1 MNSDCSGIKWIFLAV
16 LACTTVPLFAQ
27 SGTIQGTVN
36 DPAGAVIANC
46 PVRAVDDAKNVVARE
61 MVSGND
67 GTFVLQPLPPG
78 TYSVNV
84 ECTGMKKAL
93 RPGVVLDVNQI
104 LNLGEIRMEVGAAS
118 ESITVSAEI
127 PQVETRTADKSFV
140 ISSTQVTETSLNGRD
155 WQSLLRTLPGVVSND
170 ASDFRLAFNNTDSFN
185 VNGMRGSN
193 NNVFLDGSIN
203 TDVGANDGQYTQL
216 SMDAVAEFKVQTS
229 VYNAEY
235 GRSPG
240 ILISAITKSGSS
252 TFHGTAY
259 EFLRND
265 ALQANSFFNNLQ
277 GRPVSPLRFNQF
289 GGNVGG
295 WVWLPK
301 ISSPNNK
308 KLFFF
313 FNYEGTR
320 ASRPNGGSFYDVPN
334 PDELKGD
341 FSKAI
346 LAGTHLNGGAFPV
359 GTVFQPGTL
368 VRDNSN
374 NIIGGVP
381 YPNNQVSAS
390 QWSQNAPAFINVF
403 TKAYR
408 GATNLPVSPAG
419 PDLVR
424 VAFQDTYKFS
434 KNQKALRAD
443 YNINAK
449 TQFFFR
455 WVDDGQQESQG
466 FGIFSGNNYP
476 VFPEYRKKPG
486 ASWSWNLVDVLSPTM
501 TNEAIFTYN
510 HLTQVV
516 NVIDLAPN
524 DYSAS
529 ANGFKFQD
537 LFPPSNTL
545 NRFPNVSGAG
555 FNISVFAPNWVS
567 EGKTFA
573 FTDNVTKV
581 VGPHT
586 LKFGGFY
593 NKNINGQQPAWT
605 DAPNFGFASSVLN
618 PNDTGNGLA
627 NLLLGNFTTLS
638 QSNGRFYGSFHF
650 TGLEFY
656 VQDSWRVSKSLT
668 LECGLRWAYLG
679 PTSTYGQYLE
689 NYWVPSNYD
698 PSKAVSIYTDN
709 SANRGGIVPNS
720 GNLANGMVEEGKG
733 IPEGGV
739 KHRWDNFGPRLGIAY
754 DVFGDG
760 KTAIRAGAGIFY
772 ERIRQNVNSFDGLGN
787 PPLFYTPTIYG
798 GKVDAVSPALVT
810 GGVRFT
816 SSVNA
821 MDGNGKIPT
830 TYAWSIGVQ
839 QQLPYQMALEVA
851 YVGNTARHLQ
861 YQYGFNLLPLGTTTG
876 SNNPLN
882 SVNGVQD
889 AIRPY
894 KGYNNIN
901 YTDFGANSSYNAL
914 QIRLSRRFSQS
925 FTINSDF
932 AWAKAMDVVDTDTT
946 GIDLWQSWRN
956 NWAPAGFDRKLVF
969 NVNYVYML
977 PTLKRSSAFMRSVL
991 GGWEVTG
998 ITRFWSGFPLAL
1010 TSPGNQGT
1018 LGGTVRPNY
1027 IGGDTSLGGS
1037 RRGNPLWLN
1046 NAAFARPL
1054 DGVIGNLRRNSIRG
1068 PGINNWDFSIFK
1080 NTNIGEHVRTQLR
1093 VECFNLFNHTQFSTV
1108 STGITA
1114 SGPGGVALDTN
1125 SFGQVTGT
1133 RDPRTLQLGF
1143 KLYF

>member
-1 MNSDCSGIKWIFLAV
+1 MNSVVFRITFLAV
-16 LACTTVPLFAQ
+16 VAFSTPLLLAQ
-27 SGTIQGTVN
+27 SGTIQARII
-36 DPAGAVIANC
+36 DPANAVIANC
-46 PVRAVDDAKNVVARE
+46 PVQAVDDAKGIVVRE
-61 MVSGND
+61 SASGSD
-67 GTFVLQPLPPG
+67 GIFLLQPLPHG
-78 TYSVNV
+78 TYSVKV
-84 ECTGMKKAL
+84 ECPGMKKAL
-93 RPGVVLDVNQI
+93 RSGVVLDVNQI
-104 LNLGEIRMEVGAAS
+104 LNLGEIRTEVGATT
-118 ESITVSAEI
+118 ESITVSAET
-127 PQVETRTADKSFV
+127 PQVETRTADKNFV
-140 ISSTQVTETSLNGRD
+140 ITSTQVTETSLNGRD

-216 SMDAVAEFKVQTS
+216 SMDAVAEFKLQTG

-235 GRSPG
+235 GRNPG

-252 TFHGTAY
+252 AFHGTAY

-277 GRPVSPLRFNQF
+277 GKPVSPLRFNQF
-289 GGNVGG
+289 GGNLGG
-295 WVWLPK
+295 WIWLPK
-301 ISSPNNK
+301 ISTAVNK
-308 KLFFF
+308 RLFFF

-320 ASRPNGGSFYDVPN
+320 ASRPNGNSFYDVPTAN
-334 PDELKGD
+334 ELNGD

-346 LAGTHLNGGAFPV
+346 LPGTHLNGGNFPV
-359 GTVFQPGTL
+359 GTVFQPGTV

-374 NIIGGVP
+374 NIIGGMPYANNFVP
-381 YPNNQVSAS
+381 PA
-390 QWSQNAPAFINVF
+390 QWGQNASAFIKVF
-403 TKAYR
+403 SKAYR
-408 GATNLPVSPAG
+408 GAGSLPVSPAG

-424 VAFQDTYKFS
+424 VPFQDTYKFG

-443 YNINAK
+443 YNVNAK

-466 FGIFSGNNYP
+466 FGIFSGNNFP

-486 ASWSWNLVDVLSPTM
+486 ASWSWNLVNVISPTL

-516 NVIDLAPN
+516 NVIDLTPN
-524 DYSAS
+524 DYSES

-537 LFPPSNTL
+537 LFPASNTL

-573 FTDNVTKV
+573 FTDNVAKV
-581 VGPHT
+581 MGVHT
-586 LKFGGFY
+586 FKFGGFY
-593 NKNINGQQPAWT
+593 NKNLNGQQPAWT
-605 DAPNFGFASSVLN
+605 DAPNFGFGSSVLN
-618 PNDTGNGLA
+618 PNDTGAGLA

-650 TGLEFY
+650 TGLELFA
-656 VQDSWRVSKSLT
+656 QDSWRVTKNLT
-668 LECGLRWAYLG
+668 LEYGLRWSYLG
-679 PTSTYGQYLE
+679 PTSTYGKYLE
-689 NYWVPSNYD
+689 NYWVPAKYD
-698 PSKAVSIYTDN
+698 PTKAVSIYTDN

-720 GNLANGMVEEGKG
+720 GDLANGMVQEGKG
-733 IPEGGV
+733 VPDGGV
-739 KHRWDNFGPRLGIAY
+739 KHRWDNLGPRFGFAY
-754 DVFGDG
+754 DVFGNG

-798 GKVDAVSPALVT
+798 GKVDAVSPSLVT

-830 TYAWSIGVQ
+830 TYAWSFGVQ

-851 YVGNTARHLQ
+851 YVGNAGRALQ

-876 SNNPLN
+876 PNNPLN

-889 AIRPY
+889 AIRPF
-894 KGYNNIN
+894 KGYNNIT
-901 YTDFGANSSYNAL
+901 YTDYGANSSYNAL
-914 QIRLSRRFSQS
+914 QTRLSRRFSQHL
-925 FTINSDF
+925 TINSDF
-932 AWAKAMDVVDTDTT
+932 TWARAMDIADTDTT
-946 GIDLWQSWRN
+946 QIDWWQNRQN
-956 NWAPAGFDRKLVF
+956 NWAPAGYDRKFVF
-969 NVNYVYML
+969 NVNYVYLL
-977 PTLKRSSAFMRSVL
+977 PSPKTNSAFARSVL

-998 ITRFWSGFPLAL
+998 ITRFWSGFPLSL

-1027 IGGDTSLGGS
+1027 IGGDPRLGGS

-1054 DGVIGNLRRNSIRG
+1054 DGVIGNLHRNALRG
-1068 PGINNWDFSIFK
+1068 PGINNWDFSVFK
-1080 NTNIGEHVRTQLR
+1080 NTNIGERVKTQLR
-1093 VECFNLFNHTQFSTV
+1093 FECFNLFNHTQFSNAA
-1108 STGITA
+1108 TGITA

-1125 SFGQVTGT
+1125 NFGQLTGT
-1133 RDPRTLQLGF
+1133 RDPRTLQLGL